1 MSKNLTP
8 RYIVIGLVLAWALM
22 TLWPSVKYQMLSPSD
37 IEEMREM
44 GTLES
49 LENDIIKQG
58 LDLKGGI
65 YIVLEVDLP
74 TLVSTLAINKDS
86 KFEKTLSDVRK
97 SLAENTQQDFFTVFA
112 NSVSTNGLRL
122 PRYYDVDYGAKPD
135 DILASLNEQAD
146 DAINRVLEILQ
157 NRVDQFGVS
166 EPTIQKQGN
175 RRIIV
180 ELAGIQDSDRA
191 RSLLQSTA
199 QLEFCLVK
207 SPEVTNDILSQIDNL
222 VQDNE
227 QLESLVATINEDY
240 ESADSDELGVS
251 DDKTVSISELFGDDA
266 EISKDTSDT
275 SVVVDQ
281 NIFQERPFS
290 SLLRALGNDIAVP
303 EKNLYAVKKIIN
315 RQEILDKLALGN
327 GQFLFAPSAESFSTN
342 DGIDEK
348 LVNMYYLEKDADLTG
363 GVIEEAN
370 ATIGGQGTSA
380 VGQPI
385 VLLDM
390 NSEGARTWSRI
401 TGANIGRRIAIVLD
415 KKVHM
420 APSIR
425 TKISDGGTMIEGFAG
440 MDEAKDIAIVLR
452 AGALPAPVNIIE
464 ERIVGPSLGAD
475 SVKRGTNS
483 VLLGLG
489 LIIVFMFIYYKLSG
503 SIANFA
509 LIWNILLVLSV
520 LASLGATLTLPGIA
534 ALILTVGM
542 SIDANVIIFERIR
555 EELRKGKSVRSAI
568 DGGYN
573 RALTTIID
581 ANVTTL
587 VAALVLYQFG
597 TGPIRGFAT
606 VLFWG
611 IIISMFTAIFV
622 TRTIFNS
629 FAGEI
634 AIRPPLVSESY
645 SLALMYSPI
654 GNVSFQFLFLIQ
666 LHTLKRGCLGLRG

>member
-8 RYIVIGLVLAWALM
+8 RYIIIGIVLAWALL
-22 TLWPSVKYQMLSPSD
+22 TLWPSVKYQQLSSED
-37 IEEMREM
+37 IEDMRES
-44 GTLES
+44 GTLET
-49 LENDIIKQG
+49 LENKIIKQG

-74 TLVSTLAINKDS
+74 TLVTTLAINKDA
-86 KFEKTLSDVRK
+86 KFERTVNDVRNI
-97 SLAENTQQDFFTVFA
+97 LGENPQRKFFTVFTEKI
-112 NSVSTNGLRL
+112 SENGLRL
-122 PRYYDVDYGAKPD
+122 NRYYDVDYGAKAE
-135 DILASLNEQAD
+135 DILNSLREQAD

-180 ELAGIQDSDRA
+180 ELAGIQDSERA
-191 RSLLQSTA
+191 RALLQSTA
-199 QLEFCLVK
+199 QLEFFLVK
-207 SPEVTNDILSQIDNL
+207 SPEVTNDILSQIDKAVKGDEEL
-222 VQDNE
+222 EALAAAVGGE
-227 QLESLVATINEDY
+227 QAQTEDGELAVSNDQTI
-240 ESADSDELGVS
+240 
-251 DDKTVSISELFGDDA
+251 SISELFGEDGLSSQDA
-266 EISKDTSDT
+266 DSGDTA
-275 SVVVDQ
+275 VVVDQ

-290 SLLRALGNDIAVP
+290 SMLRALGNNIAVP
-303 EKNLYAVKKIIN
+303 EKNLYAIKKIIN
-315 RQEILDKLALGN
+315 KPEVQDKLDLGN
-327 GQFLFAPSAESFSTN
+327 GRFLFAPEAESFTTN
-342 DGIDEK
+342 TGLDEP
-348 LVNMYYLEKDADLTG
+348 LVYMYYLERDADLTG

-370 ATIGGQGTSA
+370 ATIGGQGSSA

-425 TKISDGGTMIEGFAG
+425 TKITDGGTLIEGFAN

-452 AGALPAPVNIIE
+452 AGALPAPVKIIE

-475 SVKRGTNS
+475 SVKAGTYS
-483 VLLGLG
+483 VLLGLA
-489 LIIVFMFIYYKLSG
+489 LILVFLLVYYKLSG
-503 SIANFA
+503 IIADFA
-509 LIWNILLVLSV
+509 LIWNILLVLAV

-542 SIDANVIIFERIR
+542 SVDANVIIFERIR
-555 EELRKGKSVRSAI
+555 EELRKGKTPRTAI
-568 DGGYN
+568 DSGYA

-597 TGPIRGFAT
+597 TGPIKGFAT

-611 IIISMFTAIFV
+611 IMISMFTAIFV

-629 FAGEI
+629 FTE
-634 AIRPPLVSESY
+634 R
-645 SLALMYSPI
+645 
-654 GNVSFQFLFLIQ
+654 
-666 LHTLKRGCLGLRG
+666 RGLNKLSI

>member
-1 MSKNLTP
+1 MSKNLIP
-8 RYIVIGLVLAWALM
+8 RYIIIGVVLAWALV
-22 TLWPSVKYQMLSPSD
+22 TLWPSVKYQQLSPED
-37 IEEMREM
+37 IEDMREA
-44 GTLES
+44 GTLET
-49 LENDIIKQG
+49 LENKIIKLG

-74 TLVSTLAINKDS
+74 TLVTTLAINKDA
-86 KFEKTLSDVRK
+86 KFERTVNDVRNT
-97 SLAENTQQDFFTVFA
+97 LTENPQQEFFTVFTEKI
-112 NSVSTNGLRL
+112 SENGLRL
-122 PRYYDVDYGAKPD
+122 PRYYDVDYGAKAE
-135 DILASLNEQAD
+135 DILNSIQEQAD

-180 ELAGIQDSDRA
+180 ELAGIQDSERA
-191 RSLLQSTA
+191 RTLLQSTA
-199 QLEFCLVK
+199 QLEFFLVK
-207 SPEVTNDILSQIDNL
+207 SPEVTNDILSQIDKVVKGDEEL
-222 VQDNE
+222 EALAAAVDGE
-227 QLESLVATINEDY
+227 QAQTKDGELAVSNDQTI
-240 ESADSDELGVS
+240 
-251 DDKTVSISELFGDDA
+251 SISELFGRDGVSSEDA
-266 EISKDTSDT
+266 ESGDTT
-275 SVVVDQ
+275 VVVDQ

-290 SLLRALGNDIAVP
+290 SMLRALGNNIAVP
-303 EKNLYAVKKIIN
+303 EKNLYAIKKIIN
-315 RQEILDKLALGN
+315 KPEVQDKLALGN
-327 GQFLFAPSAESFSTN
+327 GRFLFAPEAESFTTN
-342 DGIDEK
+342 RGLEEP
-348 LVNMYYLEKDADLTG
+348 LVYMYYLEHDADLTG

-425 TKISDGGTMIEGFAG
+425 TKITDGGTLIEGFAN

-452 AGALPAPVNIIE
+452 AGALPAPVKIIE

-475 SVKRGTNS
+475 SVKRGTYS
-483 VLLGLG
+483 VLLGLA
-489 LIIVFMFIYYKLSG
+489 LILVFIPFYYKLSG
-503 SIANFA
+503 IIADFA
-509 LIWNILLVLSV
+509 LIWNILLVLAV

-542 SIDANVIIFERIR
+542 SVDANVIIFERIR
-555 EELRKGKSVRSAI
+555 EESRKGKTPRTAI
-568 DGGYN
+568 DSGYA

-611 IIISMFTAIFV
+611 IMISMFTAIFV

-629 FAGEI
+629 FTERRG
-634 AIRPPLVSESY
+634 
-645 SLALMYSPI
+645 
-654 GNVSFQFLFLIQ
+654 
-666 LHTLKRGCLGLRG
+666 LKKLSI

>member
-8 RYIVIGLVLAWALM
+8 RYIIIGLVLAWALI
-22 TLWPSVKYQMLSPSD
+22 TLWPSVKYQMLSLD
-37 IEEMREM
+37 EKEEMREL
-44 GTLES
+44 GTLET

-74 TLVSTLAINKDS
+74 TLISTLAINKDA
-86 KFEKTLSDVRK
+86 KFERTIAEVRN
-97 SLAENTQQDFFTVFA
+97 SLKENTQQDFFTVFA
-112 NSVSTNGLRL
+112 NSVSNNSLRL

-135 DILASLNEQAD
+135 DIVASLKEQAD

-222 VQDNE
+222 VKGNE
-227 QLESLVATINEDY
+227 QLESLVASINEDY
-240 ESADSDELGVS
+240 ESEDDNELGVS
-251 DDKTVSISELFGDDA
+251 DDKTVSISELFG
-266 EISKDTSDT
+266 EDTETSTDSSDT

-290 SLLRALGNDIAVP
+290 SLLRALGNNIAVP
-303 EKNLYAVKKIIN
+303 EKNLYTVKKIIN
-315 RQEILDKLALGN
+315 KQEVQDKLALGN
-327 GQFLFAPSAESFSTN
+327 GQFLFAPDAENFSTN
-342 DGIDEK
+342 EGIDEK
-348 LVNMYYLEKDADLTG
+348 LVYMYYLEKDADLTG

-370 ATIGGQGTSA
+370 ATIGGQGSSA
-380 VGQPI
+380 MGQSI

-420 APSIR
+420 APSIQ

-489 LIIVFMFIYYKLSG
+489 LIIIFMFIYYKLSG

-555 EELRKGKSVRSAI
+555 EELRKGKSVRSAV

-587 VAALVLYQFG
+587 IAALVLYQFG

-611 IIISMFTAIFV
+611 IVISMFTAIFV

-629 FAGEI
+629 FVDRKG
-634 AIRPPLVSESY
+634 
-645 SLALMYSPI
+645 
-654 GNVSFQFLFLIQ
+654 
-666 LHTLKRGCLGLRG
+666 LKKLSI

>member
-8 RYIVIGLVLAWALM
+8 RYIIIGIVLAWALV
-22 TLWPSVKYQMLSPSD
+22 TLWPSVKYQQLSPED
-37 IEEMREM
+37 IEDMREA
-44 GTLES
+44 GTLET
-49 LENDIIKQG
+49 LENKIIKLG

-74 TLVSTLAINKDS
+74 TLVTTLAINKDA
-86 KFEKTLSDVRK
+86 KFERTVNDVRNT
-97 SLAENTQQDFFTVFA
+97 LTENPQREFFTVFTEKI
-112 NSVSTNGLRL
+112 SENGLRL
-122 PRYYDVDYGAKPD
+122 PRYYDVDYGAKAE
-135 DILASLNEQAD
+135 DILNSIQEQAD

-180 ELAGIQDSDRA
+180 ELAGIQDSERA
-191 RSLLQSTA
+191 RTLLQSTA
-199 QLEFCLVK
+199 QLEFFLVK
-207 SPEVTNDILSQIDNL
+207 SPEVTNDILSQIDKVVKGDEEL
-222 VQDNE
+222 EALAAAVDGE
-227 QLESLVATINEDY
+227 QGQTEDGELAVSNDQTI
-240 ESADSDELGVS
+240 
-251 DDKTVSISELFGDDA
+251 SISELFGKDEVSSEDA
-266 EISKDTSDT
+266 ESGDTA
-275 SVVVDQ
+275 VVVDQ

-290 SLLRALGNDIAVP
+290 AMLRALGNNIAVP
-303 EKNLYAVKKIIN
+303 EKNLYAIKKIIN
-315 RQEILDKLALGN
+315 KPEVQDKLALGN
-327 GQFLFAPSAESFSTN
+327 GRFLFAPEAESFTTN
-342 DGIDEK
+342 SGLEEP
-348 LVNMYYLEKDADLTG
+348 LVYMYYLEHDADLTG

-425 TKISDGGTMIEGFAG
+425 TKITDGGTMIEGFAN

-452 AGALPAPVNIIE
+452 AGALPAPVKIIE

-475 SVKRGTNS
+475 SVKRGTYS
-483 VLLGLG
+483 VLLGLA
-489 LIIVFMFIYYKLSG
+489 LILVFLLVYYKLSG
-503 SIANFA
+503 VIADFA
-509 LIWNILLVLSV
+509 LIWNILLVLAV

-542 SIDANVIIFERIR
+542 SVDANVIIFERIR
-555 EELRKGKSVRSAI
+555 EESRKGKTPRTAI
-568 DGGYN
+568 DSGYA

-611 IIISMFTAIFV
+611 IMISMFTAIFV

-629 FAGEI
+629 FAERRG
-634 AIRPPLVSESY
+634 
-645 SLALMYSPI
+645 
-654 GNVSFQFLFLIQ
+654 
-666 LHTLKRGCLGLRG
+666 LKKLSI

>member
-8 RYIVIGLVLAWALM
+8 RYIIIGIILAWALL
-22 TLWPSVKYQMLSPSD
+22 TLWPSVKYQQLSSED
-37 IEEMREM
+37 IEGMRES
-44 GTLES
+44 GTLET
-49 LENDIIKQG
+49 LENKIIKQG

-74 TLVSTLAINKDS
+74 TLVTTLAINKDA
-86 KFEKTLSDVRK
+86 KFERTVNDVRNI
-97 SLAENTQQDFFTVFA
+97 LAENPQRKFFTVFTEKI
-112 NSVSTNGLRL
+112 SENGLRL
-122 PRYYDVDYGAKPD
+122 PRYYDVDYGAKAE
-135 DILASLNEQAD
+135 DILNSIREQAD

-180 ELAGIQDSDRA
+180 ELAGIQDSQRA
-191 RSLLQSTA
+191 RALLQSTA
-199 QLEFCLVK
+199 QLEFFLVK
-207 SPEVTNDILSQIDNL
+207 SPEVTNDILSQIDKVVKGDEEL
-222 VQDNE
+222 EALAAAVGGE
-227 QLESLVATINEDY
+227 QAQTEDGELAVSNDQTI
-240 ESADSDELGVS
+240 
-251 DDKTVSISELFGDDA
+251 SISELFGEDGLSSEDA
-266 EISKDTSDT
+266 ESGDTA
-275 SVVVDQ
+275 VVVDQ

-290 SLLRALGNDIAVP
+290 SMLRALGNNIAVP
-303 EKNLYAVKKIIN
+303 EKNLYAIKKIIN
-315 RQEILDKLALGN
+315 KPEVQDKLDLGN
-327 GQFLFAPSAESFSTN
+327 CRFLFAPEAESFTTN
-342 DGIDEK
+342 TGLDEP
-348 LVNMYYLEKDADLTG
+348 LVYMYYLEHDADLTG

-370 ATIGGQGTSA
+370 ATIGGQGVSA

-425 TKISDGGTMIEGFAG
+425 TKISDGGTMIEGFAN

-452 AGALPAPVNIIE
+452 AGALPAPVKIIE

-475 SVKRGTNS
+475 SVKAGTYS
-483 VLLGLG
+483 VLLGLV
-489 LIIVFMFIYYKLSG
+489 LILVFLLIYYKLSG
-503 SIANFA
+503 IIADFA
-509 LIWNILLVLSV
+509 LIWNILLVLAV

-542 SIDANVIIFERIR
+542 SVDANVIIFERIR
-555 EELRKGKSVRSAI
+555 EELRKGKTPRTAI
-568 DGGYN
+568 DSGYA

-597 TGPIRGFAT
+597 TGPIKGFAT

-611 IIISMFTAIFV
+611 IMISMFTAIFV

-629 FAGEI
+629 FTE
-634 AIRPPLVSESY
+634 
-645 SLALMYSPI
+645 
-654 GNVSFQFLFLIQ
+654 
-666 LHTLKRGCLGLRG
+666 HRGLNKLSI

>member
-8 RYIVIGLVLAWALM
+8 RYIIIGLVLAWALL
-22 TLWPSVKYQMLSPSD
+22 TLWPSIKYQQLSPED
-37 IEEMREM
+37 IQYMRET
-44 GTLES
+44 GTLED
-49 LENDIIKQG
+49 LENKIIKQG

-74 TLVSTLAINKDS
+74 TLVTTLAINKDP
-86 KFEKTLSDVRK
+86 KFERTVNEVRNI
-97 SLAENTQQDFFTVFA
+97 LAENPQQKFFTVFTEKI
-112 NSVSTNGLRL
+112 SENGLRL
-122 PRYYDVDYGAKPD
+122 PRYYDVDYGAKAE
-135 DILASLNEQAD
+135 DIINSIREQAD

-180 ELAGIQDSDRA
+180 ELAGIQDSERA
-191 RSLLQSTA
+191 RALLQSTA
-199 QLEFCLVK
+199 QLEFFMVK
-207 SPEVTNDILSQIDNL
+207 SPEATNDILSQIDKA
-222 VQDNE
+222 VRGDE
-227 QLESLVATINEDY
+227 ELEALVAAVDGEQAQTEDGELAVSNDQTI
-240 ESADSDELGVS
+240 
-251 DDKTVSISELFGDDA
+251 SISELFGDDGLSSEDA
-266 EISKDTSDT
+266 GSGDTA
-275 SVVVDQ
+275 VVVDQ

-290 SLLRALGNDIAVP
+290 SMLRALGNNIAVP
-303 EKNLYAVKKIIN
+303 EKNLYAIKKIIN
-315 RQEILDKLALGN
+315 KPEVQDKLSLGN
-327 GQFLFAPSAESFSTN
+327 GRFLFAPEAENYTTN
-342 DGIDEK
+342 TGLEEP
-348 LVNMYYLEKDADLTG
+348 LVYMYYLEHDADLTG

-390 NSEGARTWSRI
+390 NSDGARTWSRI

-425 TKISDGGTMIEGFAG
+425 TKITDGGTLIEGFAN

-452 AGALPAPVNIIE
+452 AGALPAPVKIIE

-475 SVKRGTNS
+475 SVKKGTYS
-483 VLLGLG
+483 VLLGLT
-489 LIIVFMFIYYKLSG
+489 LILVFIPFYYKLSG
-503 SIANFA
+503 IIADFA
-509 LIWNILLVLSV
+509 LIWNILLVLAV

-542 SIDANVIIFERIR
+542 SVDANVIIFERIR
-555 EELRKGKSVRSAI
+555 EESRKGKTPRTAI
-568 DGGYN
+568 DSGYA

-597 TGPIRGFAT
+597 TGPIKGFAT

-629 FAGEI
+629 FTE
-634 AIRPPLVSESY
+634 R
-645 SLALMYSPI
+645 
-654 GNVSFQFLFLIQ
+654 
-666 LHTLKRGCLGLRG
+666 KGLEKLSI

>member
-8 RYIVIGLVLAWALM
+8 RYIIIGIILAWALV
-22 TLWPSVKYQMLSPSD
+22 TLWPSVKYQQLSSED
-37 IEEMREM
+37 IEDMRES
-44 GTLES
+44 GTLET
-49 LENDIIKQG
+49 LENKIIKQG

-74 TLVSTLAINKDS
+74 TLVTTLAINKDA
-86 KFEKTLSDVRK
+86 KFERTVNDVRNI
-97 SLAENTQQDFFTVFA
+97 LAENPQRKFFTVFTEKI
-112 NSVSTNGLRL
+112 SENGLRL
-122 PRYYDVDYGAKPD
+122 PRYYDVDYGAKAE
-135 DILASLNEQAD
+135 DILNSIREQAD

-180 ELAGIQDSDRA
+180 ELAGIQDSERA
-191 RSLLQSTA
+191 RALLQSTA
-199 QLEFCLVK
+199 QLEFFLVK
-207 SPEVTNDILSQIDNL
+207 SPEVTNDILSQIDKAVKGDEEL
-222 VQDNE
+222 EALAAAVGGE
-227 QLESLVATINEDY
+227 QAQTEDGELAVSNDQTI
-240 ESADSDELGVS
+240 
-251 DDKTVSISELFGDDA
+251 SISELFGEDGLSSEDA
-266 EISKDTSDT
+266 ESGDTA
-275 SVVVDQ
+275 VVVDQ

-290 SLLRALGNDIAVP
+290 SMLRALGNNIAVP
-303 EKNLYAVKKIIN
+303 EKNLYAIKKIIN
-315 RQEILDKLALGN
+315 KPEVQDKLSLGN
-327 GQFLFAPSAESFSTN
+327 GRFLFAPEAESFTTN
-342 DGIDEK
+342 TGLEEP
-348 LVNMYYLEKDADLTG
+348 LVYMYYLEHDADLTG

-425 TKISDGGTMIEGFAG
+425 TKITDGGTLIEGFAN

-452 AGALPAPVNIIE
+452 AGALPAPVKIIE

-475 SVKRGTNS
+475 SVKAGTYS
-483 VLLGLG
+483 VLLGLA
-489 LIIVFMFIYYKLSG
+489 LILVFLLVYYKLSG
-503 SIANFA
+503 IIADFA
-509 LIWNILLVLSV
+509 LIWNILLVLAV

-542 SIDANVIIFERIR
+542 SVDANVIIFERIR
-555 EELRKGKSVRSAI
+555 EELRKGKTPRTAI
-568 DGGYN
+568 DSGYA

-597 TGPIRGFAT
+597 TGPIKGFAT

-611 IIISMFTAIFV
+611 IMISMFTAIFV

-629 FAGEI
+629 FTE
-634 AIRPPLVSESY
+634 R
-645 SLALMYSPI
+645 
-654 GNVSFQFLFLIQ
+654 
-666 LHTLKRGCLGLRG
+666 RGLNKLSI